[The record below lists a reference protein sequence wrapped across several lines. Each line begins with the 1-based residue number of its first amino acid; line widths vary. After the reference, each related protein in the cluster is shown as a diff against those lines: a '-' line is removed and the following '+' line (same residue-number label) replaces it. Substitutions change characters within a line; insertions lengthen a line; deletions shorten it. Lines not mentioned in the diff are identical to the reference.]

1 MMYYHPNISKFY
13 QIILTIMN
21 LCIFYHFL
29 LRHSLLVSALAPK
42 ARHEE
47 RQSYALAAQLASDG
61 HVEGMAAKAEMC
73 LG

>member
-1 MMYYHPNISKFY
+1 M
-13 QIILTIMN
+13 
-21 LCIFYHFL
+21 HFL
-29 LRHSLLVSALAPK
+29 PRHSLLVSALARK

-73 LG
+73 LGRTMMNRCCERHRLFLVRNR